1 MRRRALLAASAASG
15 LDDKW
20 AYELHLTP
28 EWEVGFGGFYKQADI
43 AGDFNELF
51 ELLIEMGNT
60 IGYTEDSWNVI
71 EVHEIPEECN
81 VTVDGERLSYI
92 VCNKDKTYIE
102 VTFGSSY
109 CAGVLNTDMLSLEK
123 DIWV

>member
-28 EWEVGFGGFYKQADI
+28 EWEVGFGGFIKQADI

-51 ELLIEMGNT
+51 ELLIKMGNT
-60 IGYTEDSWNVI
+60 IGYTEDSWTGI
-71 EVHEIPEECN
+71 EVYEIPEECN
-81 VTVDGERLSYI
+81 VTVDGERLSDI
-92 VCNKDKTYIE
+92 VCDKNKAYIE

-109 CAGVLNTDMLSLEK
+109 CWGVLNTDKLSLEK
-123 DIWV
+123 DI